1 MTRLEKDLA
10 GLAAMSPAQLRDR
23 WSDCGADAAPAVPTP
38 LLRRLL
44 AQRLQE
50 KRHGRL
56 PLLVARE
63 LDRACVSGT
72 GTVKPMR
79 RKADLSSGTRLIRE
93 WNGRTIVVEVRD
105 DGFWWE
111 EKTYRSL
118 SVIAREVT
126 GAHWSGPRFFGL
138 NGRG

>member
-1 MTRLEKDLA
+1 
-10 GLAAMSPAQLRDR
+10 
-23 WSDCGADAAPAVPTP
+23 
-38 LLRRLL
+38 
-44 AQRLQE
+44 
-50 KRHGRL
+50 
-56 PLLVARE
+56 
-63 LDRACVSGT
+63 
-72 GTVKPMR
+72 MR